1 MIKTAALVSVIDYKI
16 LLVRVRDN
24 TIWYFPG
31 GKIDLGESAEEAVLR
46 EVKEE
51 LNIALQ
57 NKDISYLGETVTDN
71 HDRTDTVSIQC
82 FAAFINQEVEPC
94 AEISEI
100 KWFDLND
107 KEFMSPGVVE
117 VIRRWYS
124 SI

>member
-1 MIKTAALVSVIDYKI
+1 MIKTAALVSVKDYEI

-51 LNIALQ
+51 LNITLQ
-57 NKDISYLGETVTDN
+57 NQDINYLGETVTDN

-82 FAAFINQEVEPC
+82 FAADINQEIKPC
-94 AEISEI
+94 AERYQ
-100 KWFDLND
+100 K
-107 KEFMSPGVVE
+107 
-117 VIRRWYS
+117 
-124 SI
+124 

>member
-1 MIKTAALVSVIDYKI
+1 MIKTAALVCVQNNQI

-51 LNIALQ
+51 LNISLQ
-57 NKDISYLGETVTDN
+57 NQDINYLGETVTDN

-82 FAAFINQEVEPC
+82 FAADINQEIKPC

-100 KWFDLND
+100 NWFGLED
-107 KEFMSPGVVE
+107 KEFMSPGVIE
-117 VIRRWYS
+117 VVRRWYS
-124 SI
+124 

>member
-1 MIKTAALVSVIDYKI
+1 MIKTAALVCVKDNKI

-24 TIWYFPG
+24 TIWYFAG
-31 GKIDLGESAEEAVLR
+31 GKIDSGESAGEAVLR

-51 LNIALQ
+51 LGVTLQ
-57 NKDISYLGETVTDN
+57 APDISYLGETVTDN

-82 FAAFINQEVEPC
+82 FASEITQEIKPC

-100 KWFDLND
+100 KWFDLDD

-124 SI
+124 

>member
-1 MIKTAALVSVIDYKI
+1 MIKTAALVCVQERKV

-31 GKIDLGESAEEAVLR
+31 GKIDAGESADEAVLR

-51 LNIALQ
+51 LDIELSNA
-57 NKDISYLGETVTDN
+57 DISYLGETVTDN

-82 FAAFINQEVEPC
+82 FAATINQKIEPC

-100 KWFDLND
+100 RWFDLD
-107 KEFMSPGVVE
+107 AQEFMSPGVVE

-124 SI
+124 